1 MLEVMDSEY
10 VKLARIKGLPEW
22 KVVWKHCLRNAALAP
37 LTYFGLIVGGFVTG
51 SVVIETVFSWP
62 WGRSADDRRSPGPGF
77 SGGADRCNLHCLHL
91 YPVQLAGRYTL
102 RLSGPPH
109 PIQLTL

>member
-37 LTYFGLIVGGFVTG
+37 LTYFGLIVGGFVTA

-62 WGRSADDRRSPGPGF
+62 GVGLLTIDAVQVRDFQVVQTVVIFFAFIYILSSLLVDI
-77 SGGADRCNLHCLHL
+77 L
-91 YPVQLAGRYTL
+91 YAYLDPRIRY
-102 RLSGPPH
+102 S
-109 PIQLTL
+109 